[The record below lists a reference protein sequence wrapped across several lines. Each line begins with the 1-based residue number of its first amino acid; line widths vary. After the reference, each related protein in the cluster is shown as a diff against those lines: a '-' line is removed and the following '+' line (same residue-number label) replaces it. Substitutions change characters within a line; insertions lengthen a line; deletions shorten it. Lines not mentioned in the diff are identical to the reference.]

1 MGCWGAILCRSEAD
15 AAVSAREN
23 ALEPRRSECC
33 RESLSGH
40 GGDPAACQAC
50 ARFSVTV
57 LMLDAAS
64 SSPRHRGYSRVQ
76 SLHYERILDLI
87 ENMLN

>member
-1 MGCWGAILCRSEAD
+1 MGCWGAILCRSETTT

-40 GGDPAACQAC
+40 GGDPAACRAC

-57 LMLDAAS
+57 LYMLNAAS
-64 SSPRHRGYSRVQ
+64 RASFTCSFTDTI
-76 SLHYERILDLI
+76 RILDLI
-87 ENMLN
+87 ENKLN

>member
-64 SSPRHRGYSRVQ
+64 SSPRRYS
-76 SLHYERILDLI
+76 SLHYARILDLI
-87 ENMLN
+87 ENKLN

>member
-1 MGCWGAILCRSEAD
+1 M
-15 AAVSAREN
+15 SAREN

-57 LMLDAAS
+57 LMLDTAS
-64 SSPRHRGYSRVQ
+64 SSHRGDTPVSTM
-76 SLHYERILDLI
+76 HARILDLI
-87 ENMLN
+87 ENKLN